1 MQLEVDIG
9 EKMQLK
15 RIVNLVLLI
24 FVAITI
30 VTFIYKENKSK
41 IKREFSKMPEKTAL
55 TFVDKNQEDKKEIL
69 AVPNERSTEKEI
81 KSEKIEKEKAM
92 LKEERQEKKETSTV
106 KANSGLE
113 TITPSSATEE
123 VTPKEEKPKEEEI
136 KKESKPSE
144 KIIVY
149 YFMTTTRCPSCYKI
163 ENYTYSCIVD
173 KFSEELSSG
182 KMEWKMVNVDEKENA
197 HFIKD
202 YELFTKSVVLSKQVD
217 GKEVK
222 WVKLDKVWNLLNDQK
237 EFYDYIESEIKKFM
251 VDAK

>member
-1 MQLEVDIG
+1 MPI
-9 EKMQLK
+9 K

-24 FVAITI
+24 FVVITI

-41 IKREFSKMPEKTAL
+41 SQIESSKPPNKTTL
-55 TFVDKNQEDKKEIL
+55 TSVEKNQEEKKEIP
-69 AVPNERSTEKEI
+69 ATQNEISADKEI
-81 KSEKIEKEKAM
+81 KSEKIEKEKEKEKEM
-92 LKEERQEKKETSTV
+92 LKEEMQEKKETSTV
-106 KANSGLE
+106 KVSSGSE
-113 TITPSSATEE
+113 TLTPSSATEE
-123 VTPKEEKPKEEEI
+123 VIPKEEKPKEEEI

-202 YELFTKSVVLSKQVD
+202 YELFTKSVVLSKQID

-222 WVKLDKVWNLLNDQK
+222 WVKLEKVWNLLNDQK
-237 EFYDYIESEIKKFM
+237 EFYDYIESEIRKFM
-251 VDAK
+251 GDTK